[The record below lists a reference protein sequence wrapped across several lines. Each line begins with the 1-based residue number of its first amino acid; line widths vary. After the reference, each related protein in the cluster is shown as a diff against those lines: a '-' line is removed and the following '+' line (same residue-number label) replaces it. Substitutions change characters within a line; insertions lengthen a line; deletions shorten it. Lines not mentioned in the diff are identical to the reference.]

1 MKGVFMP
8 RQHHTQVTGN
18 TQAPPACLIVEDS
31 TFDQVKMTRIIHRN
45 MSDTQIYVA
54 TTLREARQTLAKYP
68 VSVILLDNHLP
79 DGLGADFAIE
89 LAELKVFSHIAVVMV
104 SDWPTPF
111 MWAKAATAGVLHVVN
126 KSEFGQQYV
135 LDAFKHAQKLGKPR
149 LH

>member
-1 MKGVFMP
+1 MP
-8 RQHHTQVTGN
+8 RQQNANIAEANKT
-18 TQAPPACLIVEDS
+18 PLACLIIEDS

-79 DGLGADFAIE
+79 DGLGADFAVE
-89 LAELKVFSHIAVVMV
+89 LAELKIFSHIAVVMV

-111 MWAKAATAGVLHVVN
+111 MWAKAATAGVLHVIN
-126 KSEFGQQYV
+126 KSEFDQQYI
-135 LDAFKHAQKLGKPR
+135 LDAFKHAQKMGKPR

>member
-1 MKGVFMP
+1 MP
-8 RQHHTQVTGN
+8 RQQNANIAEANKTS
-18 TQAPPACLIVEDS
+18 PACLIIEDS

-45 MSDTQIYVA
+45 MSDAQIYVA

-79 DGLGADFAIE
+79 DGLGADFAVE
-89 LAELKVFSHIAVVMV
+89 LAELKIFSHIAVVMV

>member
-1 MKGVFMP
+1 MVGVFMS
-8 RQHHTQVTGN
+8 RQQNKQIVGGTK
-18 TQAPPACLIVEDS
+18 APPACLIIEDS
-31 TFDQVKMTRIIHRN
+31 TFDQIKMTRMINKNI
-45 MSDTQIYVA
+45 SGTQIYVA

-68 VSVILLDNHLP
+68 ISVILLDNHLP
-79 DGLGADFAIE
+79 DGLGADFAVE
-89 LAELKVFSHIAVVMV
+89 LAELKIFSHIAVVMV

-135 LDAFKHAQKLGKPR
+135 LDAFKHAQKKTKPR

>member
-1 MKGVFMP
+1 MP
-8 RQHHTQVTGN
+8 RQQNANIAEANN
-18 TQAPPACLIVEDS
+18 TSPACLIVEDS

-79 DGLGADFAIE
+79 DGLGADFAVE
-89 LAELKVFSHIAVVMV
+89 LAELKIFSHIAVVMV

-135 LDAFKHAQKLGKPR
+135 LDAFKHARKMGNPR